1 MGMTTTGAKIL
12 IIDDEPQ
19 IRKLLRVTL
28 TAHGFE
34 AAEASTGQ
42 EGLLQATMVRPDLIV
57 LDLGLPDMT
66 GMEVLAHIRE
76 WSQVPIIILTAHDQ
90 EQDKVAALDR
100 GADDYV
106 TKPFGMGEFMARM
119 RVALRHIAK
128 TQDEPVLKLG
138 HLVIDLSQRSV
149 ELNDEKLKLTPT
161 EYDLLKV
168 LALNAGRVMTHKQLL
183 KQVWGGQQYESD
195 SQYLRVYV
203 GHLRKKIEE
212 DPTRPKYI
220 LTEPGIGYR
229 FAWQEG

>member
-1 MGMTTTGAKIL
+1 MDMTTSGAKIL

-28 TAHGFE
+28 NAHGFE
-34 AAEASTGQ
+34 AAEAATGQ

-66 GMEVLAHIRE
+66 GMEVLRHIRE
-76 WSQVPIIILTAHDQ
+76 WSQVPIIILTAQDQ

-138 HLVIDLSQRSV
+138 SLVIDLSQRSV
-149 ELNDEKLKLTPT
+149 ELDNEKLKLTPT

-168 LALNAGRVMTHKQLL
+168 LALNAGRVMTHRQLL
-183 KQVWGGQQYESD
+183 KQVWGGSQYESD

-229 FAWQEG
+229 FAWQE

>member
-1 MGMTTTGAKIL
+1 MSMTATGAKIL
-12 IIDDEPQ
+12 IIDDEAQ

-28 TAHGFE
+28 NAHGFDVTE
-34 AAEASTGQ
+34 AATGQ

-66 GMEVLAHIRE
+66 GMEVLNHIRE
-76 WSQVPIIILTAHDQ
+76 WSQVPIIILTAQDQ

-138 HLVIDLSQRSV
+138 DLVIDLSQRLV
-149 ELNDEKLKLTPT
+149 ELQGEKLKLTPT

-168 LALNAGRVMTHKQLL
+168 LALNAGRVMTHRQLL
-183 KQVWGGQQYESD
+183 KQVWGGSQYESD

-212 DPTRPKYI
+212 DSTRPRYI

-229 FAWQEG
+229 FAWQE

>member
-1 MGMTTTGAKIL
+1 MSMTATGAKIL
-12 IIDDEPQ
+12 IIDDEAQ

-28 TAHGFE
+28 NAHGFDVTE
-34 AAEASTGQ
+34 AATGQ

-66 GMEVLAHIRE
+66 GMEVLKHIRE
-76 WSQVPIIILTAHDQ
+76 WSQVPIIILTAQDQ

-138 HLVIDLSQRSV
+138 DLVIDLSQRVV
-149 ELNDEKLKLTPT
+149 ELQGEKLKLTPT

-168 LALNAGRVMTHKQLL
+168 LALNAGRVMTHRQLL
-183 KQVWGGQQYESD
+183 KQVWGGSQYESD

-212 DPTRPKYI
+212 DSTRPRYI

-229 FAWQEG
+229 FAWQE

>member
-1 MGMTTTGAKIL
+1 MTATGAKIL
-12 IIDDEPQ
+12 IIDDEAQ

-28 TAHGFE
+28 NAHGFNVTE
-34 AAEASTGQ
+34 AATGQ
-42 EGLLQATMVRPDLIV
+42 EGLVQATMVRPDLIV

-66 GMEVLAHIRE
+66 GMDVLQHVRE
-76 WSQVPIIILTAHDQ
+76 WSQVPIIILTAQDQ

-138 HLVIDLSQRSV
+138 DLVIDLSQRVV
-149 ELNDEKLKLTPT
+149 ELHGEKLKLTPT

-168 LALNAGRVMTHKQLL
+168 LALNNGRVMTHRQLL
-183 KQVWGGQQYESD
+183 KQVWGGSQYESD

-212 DPTRPKYI
+212 DSTRPRYI

-229 FAWQEG
+229 FAWQE

>member
-1 MGMTTTGAKIL
+1 MTTTGAKIL

-28 TAHGFE
+28 NAHGFE
-34 AAEASTGQ
+34 AAEAPTGQ

-66 GMEVLAHIRE
+66 GMEVLDHIRE
-76 WSQVPIIILTAHDQ
+76 WSQVPIIILTAQDQ

-138 HLVIDLSQRSV
+138 HLVIDLSKRSA
-149 ELNDEKLKLTPT
+149 LLSDEKLKLTPT

-183 KQVWGGQQYESD
+183 KQVWGGEQYESD

-203 GHLRKKIEE
+203 GHLRKKIEV

-229 FAWQEG
+229 FAWQDG

>member
-1 MGMTTTGAKIL
+1 MTTTGAKIL

-76 WSQVPIIILTAHDQ
+76 WSQVPIIILTAQDQ

>member
-1 MGMTTTGAKIL
+1 
-12 IIDDEPQ
+12 
-19 IRKLLRVTL
+19 
-28 TAHGFE
+28 
-34 AAEASTGQ
+34 
-42 EGLLQATMVRPDLIV
+42 
-57 LDLGLPDMT
+57 MT

-76 WSQVPIIILTAHDQ
+76 WSQVPIIILTAQDQ

-138 HLVIDLSQRSV
+138 HLVIDVSQRSV

-203 GHLRKKIEE
+203 GHLRKKIEV

-229 FAWQEG
+229 FAWQDG

>member
-1 MGMTTTGAKIL
+1 MAASGAKIL
-12 IIDDEPQ
+12 IIDDEAQ
-19 IRKLLRVTL
+19 IRKLMRVTL
-28 TAHGFE
+28 NAHGYE
-34 AAEASTGQ
+34 AAEAATGQ

-76 WSQVPIIILTAHDQ
+76 WSQVPIIILTAQDQ

-119 RVALRHIAK
+119 RVALRHTAK
-128 TQDEPVLKLG
+128 TQDEPVLRLG
-138 HLVIDLSQRSV
+138 QLVMDLAHRTV
-149 ELNDEKLKLTPT
+149 ELNGEKLKLTPT

-168 LALNAGRVMTHKQLL
+168 LALNAGRVMTHRQLL
-183 KQVWGGQQYESD
+183 KQVWGGSQYESD

-203 GHLRKKIEE
+203 GHLRKKIEA
-212 DPTRPKYI
+212 DSTRPQYI

-229 FAWQEG
+229 FAYQE

>member
-1 MGMTTTGAKIL
+1 MTTTGAKIL

-28 TAHGFE
+28 NAHGFE

-66 GMEVLAHIRE
+66 GMEVLDHIRE
-76 WSQVPIIILTAHDQ
+76 WSQVPIIILTAQDQ

-138 HLVIDLSQRSV
+138 HLVIDLSKRSA
-149 ELNDEKLKLTPT
+149 LLSDEKLKLTPT

-183 KQVWGGQQYESD
+183 KQVWGGEQYESD

-203 GHLRKKIEE
+203 GHLRKKIEV

-229 FAWQEG
+229 FAWQDV

>member
-1 MGMTTTGAKIL
+1 MTATGAKIL
-12 IIDDEPQ
+12 IIDDEAQ

-28 TAHGFE
+28 NAHGFDVTE
-34 AAEASTGQ
+34 AATGQ

-66 GMEVLAHIRE
+66 GMEVLNHIRE
-76 WSQVPIIILTAHDQ
+76 WSQVPIIILTAQDQ

-138 HLVIDLSQRSV
+138 DLVIDLSQRLV
-149 ELNDEKLKLTPT
+149 ELQGEKLKLTPT

-168 LALNAGRVMTHKQLL
+168 LALNAGRVMTHRQLL
-183 KQVWGGQQYESD
+183 KQVWGGSQYESD

-212 DPTRPKYI
+212 DSTRPRYI

-229 FAWQEG
+229 FAWQE

>member
-1 MGMTTTGAKIL
+1 MTATGAKIL

-34 AAEASTGQ
+34 AAEAATGQ
-42 EGLLQATMVRPDLIV
+42 EGMLQATMVRPDLIV
-57 LDLGLPDMT
+57 LDLGLPDLS
-66 GMEVLAHIRE
+66 GMEVLQHIRE
-76 WSQVPIIILTAHDQ
+76 WSQVPIIILTAQDQ

-119 RVALRHIAK
+119 RVALRHTAK
-128 TQDEPVLKLG
+128 TQDEPVLRLG
-138 HLVIDLSQRSV
+138 PIVIDLSQRSV
-149 ELNDEKLKLTPT
+149 ELHGEKLKLTPT

-168 LALNAGRVMTHKQLL
+168 LAINAGRVMTHRQLL
-183 KQVWGGQQYESD
+183 KQVWGGHQYESD

-203 GHLRKKIEE
+203 GHLRKKLEE

-229 FAWQEG
+229 FTWQEPV

>member
-1 MGMTTTGAKIL
+1 MTTSGAKIL

-28 TAHGFE
+28 NAHGY
-34 AAEASTGQ
+34 EASEASNGQ
-42 EGLLQATMVRPDLIV
+42 EGVLQATMVRPDLIV

-66 GMEVLAHIRE
+66 GMEVLLQIRE
-76 WSQVPIIILTAHDQ
+76 WSAVPIIILTALDQ
-90 EQDKVAALDR
+90 ERDKVDALDH

-106 TKPFGMGEFMARM
+106 TKPFGMGEFLARM
-119 RVALRHIAK
+119 RVALRHTAK
-128 TQDEPVLKLG
+128 TQDEPVLRLG
-138 HLVIDLSQRSV
+138 NLIIDLSQRSA
-149 ELNDEKLKLTPT
+149 ELNGEKLKLTPT

-168 LALNAGRVMTHKQLL
+168 LAINAGRVMTHRQLL
-183 KQVWGGQQYESD
+183 KQVWGGHQYESD

-212 DPTRPKYI
+212 DPARPRCI

-229 FAWQEG
+229 FAWEPA

>member
-1 MGMTTTGAKIL
+1 MTATGAKIL
-12 IIDDEPQ
+12 IIDDEAQ

-28 TAHGFE
+28 NAHGFDVTE
-34 AAEASTGQ
+34 AATGQ

-66 GMEVLAHIRE
+66 GMEVLKHIRE
-76 WSQVPIIILTAHDQ
+76 WSQVPIIILTAQDQ

-128 TQDEPVLKLG
+128 RQDEPVLKLG
-138 HLVIDLSQRSV
+138 DLMIDLSQRVV
-149 ELNDEKLKLTPT
+149 ELHGEKLKLTPT

-168 LALNAGRVMTHKQLL
+168 LALNAGRVMTHRQLL
-183 KQVWGGQQYESD
+183 KQVWGGSQYESD

-212 DPTRPKYI
+212 DSTRPRYI

-229 FAWQEG
+229 FAWQE

>member
-1 MGMTTTGAKIL
+1 MNMTTTGAKIL
-12 IIDDEPQ
+12 IIDDEAQ

-28 TAHGFE
+28 NAHGFE

-42 EGLLQATMVRPDLIV
+42 EGLLQAAMVRPDLIV

-66 GMEVLAHIRE
+66 GMDVLQHIRE
-76 WSQVPIIILTAHDQ
+76 WSQVPIIVLTAQDQ
-90 EQDKVAALDR
+90 EQDKVAALDS

-128 TQDEPVLKLG
+128 TQDEPVLRLG
-138 HLVIDLSQRSV
+138 DLVIDLSQRSV
-149 ELNDEKLKLTPT
+149 ELCDEKLKLTPT

-168 LALNAGRVMTHKQLL
+168 LALNAGRVMTHRQLL
-183 KQVWGGQQYESD
+183 KQVWGGEQYESD

-203 GHLRKKIEE
+203 GHLRKKIEG
-212 DPTRPKYI
+212 DPTRPTYI

-229 FAWQEG
+229 FAWQE

>member
-1 MGMTTTGAKIL
+1 MERTPTGAKIL
-12 IIDDEPQ
+12 IIDDEAQ

-28 TAHGFE
+28 NAHGYE
-34 AAEASTGQ
+34 AAEAATGH
-42 EGLLQATMVRPDLIV
+42 EGMLQATMVRPDLIV

-76 WSQVPIIILTAHDQ
+76 WSKVPIIILTAKDQ
-90 EQDKVAALDR
+90 EQDKVAALDQ

-119 RVALRHIAK
+119 RVALRHTAK
-128 TQDEPVLKLG
+128 TQDEPVLRHG
-138 HLVIDLSQRSV
+138 QLVIDLAHRTV
-149 ELNDEKLKLTPT
+149 ELQGEKLKLTPT

-168 LALNAGRVMTHKQLL
+168 LALNAGRVMTHRQLL
-183 KQVWGGQQYESD
+183 KQVWGGSQYESD

-203 GHLRKKIEE
+203 GHLRKKIEA
-212 DPTRPKYI
+212 DSTRPQYI

-229 FAWQEG
+229 FAYQE

>member
-1 MGMTTTGAKIL
+1 MTTSGAKIL

-28 TAHGFE
+28 NAHGFE
-34 AAEASTGQ
+34 AAEAATGQ

-66 GMEVLAHIRE
+66 GMEVLQHIRE
-76 WSQVPIIILTAHDQ
+76 WSQVPIIILTAQDQ

-138 HLVIDLSQRSV
+138 HLVIDLSQRNV
-149 ELNDEKLKLTPT
+149 ELSGEKLKLTPT

-203 GHLRKKIEE
+203 GHLRKKIEV
-212 DPTRPKYI
+212 DPTRPMYI

-229 FAWQEG
+229 FAWQE

>member
-1 MGMTTTGAKIL
+1 MTATGAKIL
-12 IIDDEPQ
+12 VIDDEAQ

-34 AAEASTGQ
+34 TAEAATGQ
-42 EGLLQATMVRPDLIV
+42 DGLLQAAMFRPDLIV
-57 LDLGLPDMT
+57 LDLGLPDLT
-66 GMEVLAHIRE
+66 GMEVLDGIRE
-76 WSQVPIIILTAHDQ
+76 WSNVPIIILTAQDQ
-90 EQDKVAALDR
+90 EPDKVAALDR

-128 TQDEPVLKLG
+128 APDEPVLKLG
-138 HLVIDLSQRSV
+138 QLVIDLAKRSV
-149 ELNDEKLKLTPT
+149 ELHGEKLKLTPT

-168 LALNAGRVMTHKQLL
+168 LGVNAGRVMTHKQLL
-183 KQVWGGQQYESD
+183 KQVWGGQQYQSD

-203 GHLRKKIEE
+203 GHLRKKIET
-212 DPTRPKYI
+212 DPARPQYI

-229 FAWQEG
+229 FAWQEN

>member
-1 MGMTTTGAKIL
+1 MTATGAKIL
-12 IIDDEPQ
+12 IIDDEAQ

-28 TAHGFE
+28 NAHGFDVTE
-34 AAEASTGQ
+34 AATGQ

-66 GMEVLAHIRE
+66 GMDVLQHIRE
-76 WSQVPIIILTAHDQ
+76 WSQVPIIILTAQDQ

-138 HLVIDLSQRSV
+138 DLVIDLSQRVV
-149 ELNDEKLKLTPT
+149 ELHGEKLKLTPT

-168 LALNAGRVMTHKQLL
+168 LALNNGRVMTHRQLL
-183 KQVWGGQQYESD
+183 KQVWGGSQYESD

-212 DPTRPKYI
+212 DSTRPRYI

-229 FAWQEG
+229 FAWQE

>member
-1 MGMTTTGAKIL
+1 MTPTGAKIL
-12 IIDDEPQ
+12 IIDDEAQ

-28 TAHGFE
+28 TAHGYEASE
-34 AAEASTGQ
+34 AATGQ

-66 GMEVLAHIRE
+66 GMEVLGHIRE
-76 WSQVPIIILTAHDQ
+76 WSTVPIIILTAQDQ

-128 TQDEPVLKLG
+128 TQDEPVLRLG
-138 HLVIDLSQRSV
+138 QLVIDLAQRAV
-149 ELNDEKLKLTPT
+149 ELRGEKLKLTPT

-168 LALNAGRVMTHKQLL
+168 LALNAGRVMTHRQLL
-183 KQVWGGQQYESD
+183 KQVWGGSQYESD

-212 DPTRPKYI
+212 DSTRPHYI

-229 FAWQEG
+229 FAWQE

>member
-1 MGMTTTGAKIL
+1 MTAGAKIL

-34 AAEASTGQ
+34 ASEAATGQ
-42 EGLLQATMVRPDLIV
+42 EGMLQATMVRPDLIV

-66 GMEVLAHIRE
+66 GMEVLQHIRE
-76 WSQVPIIILTAHDQ
+76 WSQVPIIILTAQDQ
-90 EQDKVAALDR
+90 EQDKIAALDR

-128 TQDEPVLKLG
+128 TQDEPVLRLG
-138 HLVIDLSQRSV
+138 PLVIDLSQRMV
-149 ELNDEKLKLTPT
+149 ELQGEKLKLTPT

-168 LALNAGRVMTHKQLL
+168 LALNAGRVMTHRQLL
-183 KQVWGGQQYESD
+183 KQVWGGHQYESD

-212 DPTRPKYI
+212 DPTRPQLI

-229 FAWQEG
+229 FMWQEPPL

>member
-1 MGMTTTGAKIL
+1 MTATGAKIL

-34 AAEASTGQ
+34 AAEAATGQ
-42 EGLLQATMVRPDLIV
+42 EGMLQATMVRPDLIV
-57 LDLGLPDMT
+57 LDLGLPDLS
-66 GMEVLAHIRE
+66 GMEVLQHIRE
-76 WSQVPIIILTAHDQ
+76 WSQVPIIILTAQDQ

-119 RVALRHIAK
+119 RVALRHTAK
-128 TQDEPVLKLG
+128 TQDEPVLRLG
-138 HLVIDLSQRSV
+138 PIVIDLSQRSV
-149 ELNDEKLKLTPT
+149 ELHGEKLKLTPT

-168 LALNAGRVMTHKQLL
+168 LAINAGRVMTHRQLL
-183 KQVWGGQQYESD
+183 KQVWGGHQYESD

-203 GHLRKKIEE
+203 GHLRKKLEE

-220 LTEPGIGYR
+220 VTEPGIGYR
-229 FAWQEG
+229 FTWQEPV

>member
-1 MGMTTTGAKIL
+1 MALTTSGAKIL

-19 IRKLLRVTL
+19 IRKLMRVTL
-28 TAHGFE
+28 NAHGFE
-34 AAEASTGQ
+34 SFEASNGQ
-42 EGLLQATMVRPDLIV
+42 EGMLQATMVRPDLIV

-66 GMEVLAHIRE
+66 GMEVLQHIRE
-76 WSQVPIIILTAHDQ
+76 WSFVPIIILTAKDQ
-90 EQDKVAALDR
+90 EEDKIAALDH

-119 RVALRHIAK
+119 RVALRHSAG

-138 HLVIDLSQRSV
+138 NLVIDLSQRSV
-149 ELNDEKLKLTPT
+149 ELLGEKLKLTPT

-168 LALNAGRVMTHKQLL
+168 LAQNAGRVMTHRQLL
-183 KQVWGGQQYESD
+183 KQVWGGQQYETD
-195 SQYLRVYV
+195 SQYLRVYI

-212 DPTRPKYI
+212 DPARPKYI

-229 FAWQEG
+229 FAWQV

>member
-1 MGMTTTGAKIL
+1 MTATGAKIL
-12 IIDDEPQ
+12 IIDDEAQ

-28 TAHGFE
+28 NAHGFDVTE
-34 AAEASTGQ
+34 AATGQ

-66 GMEVLAHIRE
+66 GMEVLRHIRE
-76 WSQVPIIILTAHDQ
+76 WSQVPIIILTAQDQ

-138 HLVIDLSQRSV
+138 DLVIDLSQRVV
-149 ELNDEKLKLTPT
+149 ELQGEKLKLTPT

-168 LALNAGRVMTHKQLL
+168 LALNAGRVMTHRQLL
-183 KQVWGGQQYESD
+183 KQVWGGSQYESD

-212 DPTRPKYI
+212 DSTRPRYI

-229 FAWQEG
+229 FAWQE

>member
-1 MGMTTTGAKIL
+1 MTATGAKIL
-12 IIDDEPQ
+12 IIDDEAQ

-28 TAHGFE
+28 NAHGFE
-34 AAEASTGQ
+34 AFEAATGQ

-66 GMEVLAHIRE
+66 GMEVLQHIRE
-76 WSQVPIIILTAHDQ
+76 WSQVPIIILTAQDQ
-90 EQDKVAALDR
+90 EQDKVTALDR

-128 TQDEPVLKLG
+128 TPDEPVLRLG
-138 HLVIDLSQRSV
+138 KLVIDLAQRSV
-149 ELNDEKLKLTPT
+149 ELADEKLKLTPT

-183 KQVWGGQQYESD
+183 KQVWGGHQYESD

-203 GHLRKKIEE
+203 GHLRKKIEA
-212 DPTRPKYI
+212 DPTRPQYI

-229 FAWQEG
+229 FAWQEN

>member
-1 MGMTTTGAKIL
+1 MTTTGAKIL

-76 WSQVPIIILTAHDQ
+76 WSQVPIIILTAQDQ

-212 DPTRPKYI
+212 DPTRPTYI

-229 FAWQEG
+229 FAWQDNDR

>member
-1 MGMTTTGAKIL
+1 MTTSGAKIL

-28 TAHGFE
+28 NAHGFE
-34 AAEASTGQ
+34 AAEAATGQ

-66 GMEVLAHIRE
+66 GMEVLRHIRE
-76 WSQVPIIILTAHDQ
+76 WSQVPIIILTAQDQ

-138 HLVIDLSQRSV
+138 SLVIDLSQRSV
-149 ELNDEKLKLTPT
+149 ELDNEKLKLTPT

-168 LALNAGRVMTHKQLL
+168 LALNAGRVMTHRQLL
-183 KQVWGGQQYESD
+183 KQVWGGSQYESD

-229 FAWQEG
+229 FAWQE